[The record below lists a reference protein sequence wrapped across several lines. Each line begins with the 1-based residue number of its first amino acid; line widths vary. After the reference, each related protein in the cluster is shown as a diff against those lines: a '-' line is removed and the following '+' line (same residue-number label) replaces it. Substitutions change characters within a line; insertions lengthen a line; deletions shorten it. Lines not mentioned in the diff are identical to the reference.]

1 MTMAAH
7 IGKIARPSASATNTP
22 DGLAGGLG
30 ESLGAGL
37 GGGLMD
43 DGFCAGDGLT
53 LDAGTWDGA
62 DPTVGD
68 GERGAD
74 GGTYGGTG
82 SAGRVG
88 VLAKSCSETGGRPAS
103 STWPLTHL
111 TRRLRPPE
119 AKGSQWDR
127 SRALQGAASGATS

>member
-1 MTMAAH
+1 MMIAAH

-37 GGGLMD
+37 GAGLMAA
-43 DGFCAGDGLT
+43 GLCASDGLT
-53 LDAGTWDGA
+53 LDEDGTWAGA
-62 DPTVGD
+62 DPDVGD
-68 GERGAD
+68 GEEGAD

-103 STWPLTHL
+103 STWPLTHPDE
-111 TRRLRPPE
+111 TTQVPRG
-119 AKGSQWDR
+119 KGV
-127 SRALQGAASGATS
+127 AAG